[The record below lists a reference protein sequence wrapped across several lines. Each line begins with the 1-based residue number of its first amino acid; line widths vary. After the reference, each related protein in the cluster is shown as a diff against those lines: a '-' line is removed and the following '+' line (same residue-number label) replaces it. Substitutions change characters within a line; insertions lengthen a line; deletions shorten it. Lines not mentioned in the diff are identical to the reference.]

1 MAKASTV
8 LKKKVSY
15 NRAVGTTAWGLP
27 PQMVSQSEK
36 ETPDWQEAC
45 LDYFDYQATSQISEK
60 SNDLR
65 KYRVLSGEFS
75 LKDYSFIKDPLAML
89 KINNP
94 NDKEMGGNTATS
106 SYNAYENII
115 HYPIMVRPINTII
128 GEYIKRITQLHGF
141 YAKNESD
148 YARNEYN
155 RTKTE
160 MMQNYAESK
169 IMTAVL
175 KKVKA
180 MGIQEGTEEYAQAVQ
195 QQTPEE
201 IQDFMDRDY
210 TDVAEK
216 VNQVILKNIW
226 KTESLDSE
234 FVEGFKHACISSK
247 QFYHIYNVA
256 NQTKVR
262 NLSPLDVFYHKSPSN
277 KWIAD
282 GQYAGFR
289 WMLTPSSII
298 DMFYDKLTV
307 ADIEEIEAMVNPML
321 QSKKKQKGI
330 TAGGI
335 SYDTQTFSDNYG
347 NINEHNM
354 RSAYD
359 MINDYQRYGESSNY
373 SVNYGLIKVVR
384 AYWQSYRKIG
394 WLTSYDQNDKPI
406 VEMVDDNYT
415 ADTSKGEL
423 VEFTPCNQ
431 VYTGAK
437 IGNNIYL
444 DIGPYQD
451 QIIDLDNLTYH
462 PLPIEGCIMNDMHT
476 KPYSLIDLMLPW
488 NELYN
493 IVAYELREDMN
504 SSMGRVLFMSV
515 DHIPNIPGFTME
527 KWHYWAR
534 KFKIAW
540 VKQPKA
546 GSGAANTF
554 NQFSSA
560 DMSFATQMVAKMNA
574 LDSIQQKC
582 DSIAGFSPGRVAGQ
596 TTEDTLGQ
604 SNQQLIASVNQ
615 TEYLFFR
622 HSKLIQRVLNQA
634 LNLAKKG
641 IRNNKFMRNLFDD
654 YELAYIDFDPE
665 VVLNQKVGIYVT
677 NSSEDLR
684 KREMLETLMQPAMQN
699 GADFAD
705 LSDMI
710 LSETISEVKQIAN
723 KLRRA
728 AKERA
733 QMEQDFKNREL
744 QQTADH
750 NERLRTDLLTI
761 EREKMASNEEVAY
774 IKTFGGV
781 NNTNTQD
788 TDQNGIPD
796 IMEYA
801 NFDLKQQDL
810 YTKRMLKAKDQ
821 QFKEK
826 QHKDNMDIRNKEL
839 EQEARRTEIMAKN
852 KQATKG

>member
-1 MAKASTV
+1 MAKSSTS

-15 NRAVGTTAWGLP
+15 NRAVGTTVWGLP
-27 PQMVSQSEK
+27 PQMINQSEK
-36 ETPDWQEAC
+36 ESSSWQESC
-45 LDYFDYQATSQISEK
+45 MDYFDYQASAQIHDK
-60 SNDLR
+60 TNDLR
-65 KYRVLSGEFS
+65 KYRVLSGDFS

-94 NDKEMGGNTATS
+94 NDKEMGGVS
-106 SYNAYENII
+106 GSGYNAYENII

-141 YAKNESD
+141 YAKNESH

-155 RTKTE
+155 RVKTE
-160 MMQNYAESK
+160 MMQNYAENK
-169 IMTAVL
+169 IMAAVM

-180 MGIQEGTEEYAQAVQ
+180 MGIKEGTEEYGQAVQ

-201 IQDFMDRDY
+201 IQEFMDRDY

-216 VNQVILKNIW
+216 VNQTVLKNIW

-256 NQTKVR
+256 NQTKVK
-262 NLSPLDVFYHKSPSN
+262 NLSPLDVFYQKSPSN
-277 KWIAD
+277 KWVSE
-282 GQYAGFR
+282 GQFAGFR

-307 ADIEEIEAMVNPML
+307 TDIEEIEAMINPML
-321 QSKKKQKGI
+321 ISKKKQKGI
-330 TAGGI
+330 TSGGI
-335 SYDTQTFSDNYG
+335 AYDTQTYSDAYG

-354 RSAYD
+354 RSTFD

-415 ADTSKGEL
+415 ADTDKGEF
-423 VEFTPCNQ
+423 VSFTPCNQ

-451 QIIDLDNLTYH
+451 QIIDLDNLMYH
-462 PLPIEGCIMNDMHT
+462 PLPIEGCIMNDTHT

-560 DMSFATQMVAKMNA
+560 DMSFAQQMTAKMEA
-574 LDSIQQKC
+574 LEQIQQKC
-582 DSIAGFSPGRVAGQ
+582 DNIAGFSAGRVAGQ
-596 TTEDTLGQ
+596 TTEQTLGQ
-604 SNQQLIASVNQ
+604 SNQQLSASVNQ

-622 HSKLIQRVLNQA
+622 HSKLIERVLNQT

-641 IRNNKFMRNLFDD
+641 LRKNTFMRNLFDD

-665 VVLNQKVGIYVT
+665 VVLNQRVGIYVT

-710 LSETISEVKQIAN
+710 MAETITEVKQIAN
-723 KLRRA
+723 KLRRT

-733 QMEQDFKNREL
+733 QLEQDFKNREL
-744 QQTADH
+744 QQRTDH
-750 NERLRTDLLTI
+750 EEQIRQDLLTI

-781 NNTNTQD
+781 NNSNTQD
-788 TDQNGIPD
+788 TDADGVPD
-796 IMEYA
+796 ILEFA

-810 YTKRMLKAKDQ
+810 YAKHMIKLRDQ
-821 QFKEK
+821 NFKEK
-826 QHKDNMDIRNKEL
+826 QHADNVSL
-839 EQEARRTEIMAKN
+839 EKQKLKQESRRTDVMASK
-852 KQATKG
+852 KKAT